1 MSTLKDLA
9 RIMAERNDMQRTES
23 EQFVVAMFDMLKD
36 ALAEEGQVKIK
47 GLGTFKIQTMKERAS
62 VNINTGEKV
71 IIDSHERVTF
81 TPDASMR
88 DSVNKPFAHF
98 DTVLLNEGVFFDDI
112 DAENEKALSEP
123 VAQEEEKAVAEIASA
138 IEETPSEVVIE
149 EHVPDTDIP
158 QDIHDAF
165 MTIHKGSEETKKTE
179 ETAETAETYEMTG
192 TTGTDGTAETTETT
206 ETDEMTGTTGTDGT
220 AETAETAETTETAE
234 MTGTTGTDGTAETTE
249 TDEMTGTTGTDG
261 TAVTA
266 ETEFME
272 ETDAADVSGDEPV
285 IVDSETNNQNNIEEP
300 MENLDPSKTN
310 DYTTATIVCVVLC
323 VLSLFVGF
331 VIGRATS
338 DVMWED
344 VKAYFVKDEKP
355 VKVKV
360 VYKRLPLPGDTASV
374 SVKEQPCKAA
384 ENKKAV
390 IEKQKEMKSE
400 TQSSPVA
407 TKAAEQKT
415 SASKP
420 ATQEKKAVAA
430 KPAEPKPAVSNYD
443 KDPRVRTGAYS
454 IVGVQQ
460 TVTVT
465 KGQTLASISK
475 AYLGPGMECYV
486 EALNGVKEV
495 KEGQKI
501 KIPELRLKKKK

>member
-1 MSTLKDLA
+1 
-9 RIMAERNDMQRTES
+9 
-23 EQFVVAMFDMLKD
+23 
-36 ALAEEGQVKIK
+36 
-47 GLGTFKIQTMKERAS
+47 
-62 VNINTGEKV
+62 
-71 IIDSHERVTF
+71 
-81 TPDASMR
+81 
-88 DSVNKPFAHF
+88 
-98 DTVLLNEGVFFDDI
+98 
-112 DAENEKALSEP
+112 
-123 VAQEEEKAVAEIASA
+123 
-138 IEETPSEVVIE
+138 
-149 EHVPDTDIP
+149 
-158 QDIHDAF
+158 
-165 MTIHKGSEETKKTE
+165 
-179 ETAETAETYEMTG
+179 
-192 TTGTDGTAETTETT
+192 
-206 ETDEMTGTTGTDGT
+206 
-220 AETAETAETTETAE
+220 
-234 MTGTTGTDGTAETTE
+234 
-249 TDEMTGTTGTDG
+249 
-261 TAVTA
+261 
-266 ETEFME
+266 
-272 ETDAADVSGDEPV
+272 
-285 IVDSETNNQNNIEEP
+285 

-374 SVKEQPCKAA
+374 SVKEQPGKAA

-390 IEKQKEMKSE
+390 IEKQKDMKNE

-407 TKAAEQKT
+407 TKSAEQKT

-430 KPAEPKPAVSNYD
+430 KPAEPKPAVSSYD

>member
-23 EQFVVAMFDMLKD
+23 EQFVVAMFDMLKY

-112 DAENEKALSEP
+112 DAENEKASSEP

-138 IEETPSEVVIE
+138 IEETPSEAVVE
-149 EHVPDTDIP
+149 EYVPDTDIP

-165 MTIHKGSEETKKTE
+165 MTILKGSEETTKTE
-179 ETAETAETYEMTG
+179 ETAETA
-192 TTGTDGTAETTETT
+192 ETT
-206 ETDEMTGTTGTDGT
+206 ETDEMTGTTGTAVT
-220 AETAETAETTETAE
+220 AETDETTETD
-234 MTGTTGTDGTAETTE
+234 GTAVTAETTE

-261 TAVTA
+261 TAVTS

-272 ETDAADVSGDEPV
+272 EADAADVSCEEPV
-285 IVDSETNNQNNIEEP
+285 NVDSETNNQNNIEEP

-310 DYTTATIVCVVLC
+310 DYTTATVVCVVLC

-360 VYKRLPLPGDTASV
+360 VYKRLPLPADTASV
-374 SVKEQPCKAA
+374 SVKEQPGKAA

-407 TKAAEQKT
+407 TKAAEQKA

-430 KPAEPKPAVSNYD
+430 KPAEPKPAVSSYD

>member
-112 DAENEKALSEP
+112 DAENEKASSEP

-138 IEETPSEVVIE
+138 IEETLSEVVVE

-165 MTIHKGSEETKKTE
+165 MTIHKGSEETTKTE

-192 TTGTDGTAETTETT
+192 TTGTDGTAV
-206 ETDEMTGTTGTDGT
+206 T
-220 AETAETAETTETAE
+220 AETAE
-234 MTGTTGTDGTAETTE
+234 M
-249 TDEMTGTTGTDG
+249 DEMTETTGTDG

-272 ETDAADVSGDEPV
+272 ETDAADVSGDKPV
-285 IVDSETNNQNNIEEP
+285 NVDSEANNQNNIEEP

-374 SVKEQPCKAA
+374 SVKEQPGKAA

-430 KPAEPKPAVSNYD
+430 KPAEPKPAVSSYD

>member
-112 DAENEKALSEP
+112 DAENEKASSEP
-123 VAQEEEKAVAEIASA
+123 VAQEEEKAVAETASV
-138 IEETPSEVVIE
+138 IEETPSEAVVE

-165 MTIHKGSEETKKTE
+165 MTIHKGSEETTKTE

-192 TTGTDGTAETTETT
+192 TTGT
-206 ETDEMTGTTGTDGT
+206 TGTDGT
-220 AETAETAETTETAE
+220 AETA
-234 MTGTTGTDGTAETTE
+234 E

-272 ETDAADVSGDEPV
+272 ETDAADVSGDKPV
-285 IVDSETNNQNNIEEP
+285 NVDSETNNQNNIEEP

-374 SVKEQPCKAA
+374 SVKEQPGKAA

-430 KPAEPKPAVSNYD
+430 KPAEPKPAVSSYD

>member
-112 DAENEKALSEP
+112 DAENEKASSEP

-138 IEETPSEVVIE
+138 IEETPSEVVVE

-165 MTIHKGSEETKKTE
+165 MTIHKGSEETTKTE
-179 ETAETAETYEMTG
+179 ETAETAET
-192 TTGTDGTAETTETT
+192 A
-206 ETDEMTGTTGTDGT
+206 ETDEMTGTTG
-220 AETAETAETTETAE
+220 
-234 MTGTTGTDGTAETTE
+234 M
-249 TDEMTGTTGTDG
+249 DG

-272 ETDAADVSGDEPV
+272 ETDAADVSGDKPV
-285 IVDSETNNQNNIEEP
+285 NVESETNNQNNIEEP

-374 SVKEQPCKAA
+374 SVKEQPGKAA

-390 IEKQKEMKSE
+390 IEKQKDMKNE

-407 TKAAEQKT
+407 TKSAEQKT

-430 KPAEPKPAVSNYD
+430 KPAEPKPAVSSYD